1 MADYSLDLQKLFL
14 ELFLADA
21 ESFVRAQNIFIYN
34 HYDMSLREP
43 AKFIYEYA
51 QTYKTLPDVE
61 LVNAKTGS
69 ELQSAADIDP
79 KHYDWFLDEYEKFA
93 RHKSLESA
101 ILASADMLE
110 KGDYGSVEDKIKKA
124 VQIGL
129 TKDMGTDYFEDPK
142 ARLQALK
149 DNNGVMATGWKNFDK
164 KLFGGFNRGELNIFA
179 GGSGAGKSLFLQN
192 LAVNYVEQG
201 LNCVYITLELSENL
215 TAMRIDAMLT
225 DTAARDIY
233 KDLDTVDLKVKMKAK
248 QSGKLRIKY
257 INSGATAIDIRAYIK
272 EFEIQHNIKCDV
284 ILIDYLDLLMP
295 MNKRVSPSDLFV
307 KDKYVSEELR
317 NLAVDL
323 NTILITASQL
333 NRASVEEIEFDHSH
347 ISGGLSKIQTADNV
361 IGIFTSRAMRER
373 GKYQIQFMKTRS
385 SSGVGHKVD
394 LEFNVDTLR
403 ILDLAEDQEYQ
414 SFKKQAP
421 SIYTNLKR
429 TSTVSAEPKEEHK
442 ASGDDIGKVKASIEG
457 SKIKQLIQNLEK
469 D

>member
-333 NRASVEEIEFDHSH
+333 NRASVEEIEFDQSH

-429 TSTVSAEPKEEHK
+429 TSTVSAESKEEHK

>member
-257 INSGATAIDIRAYIK
+257 IKTYI
-272 EFEIQHNIKCDV
+272 
-284 ILIDYLDLLMP
+284 
-295 MNKRVSPSDLFV
+295 
-307 KDKYVSEELR
+307 
-317 NLAVDL
+317 
-323 NTILITASQL
+323 TT
-333 NRASVEEIEFDHSH
+333 
-347 ISGGLSKIQTADNV
+347 
-361 IGIFTSRAMRER
+361 
-373 GKYQIQFMKTRS
+373 
-385 SSGVGHKVD
+385 
-394 LEFNVDTLR
+394 
-403 ILDLAEDQEYQ
+403 
-414 SFKKQAP
+414 
-421 SIYTNLKR
+421 
-429 TSTVSAEPKEEHK
+429 
-442 ASGDDIGKVKASIEG
+442 
-457 SKIKQLIQNLEK
+457 
-469 D
+469 